1 MNTSALSDWMI
12 ERSFKSLVQLRN
24 SSERERI
31 INYLAFFVSTLLNY
45 GCCRVWDAIFEIYF
59 LLYGCIW
66 IYSVLKS
73 FNKWLTSEMKNVS
86 IPSLPEDVDI
96 VVTHKSLTDR
106 AIAVRPNAIHYSVEN
121 FLEGEQYDA
130 IIEKIKE
137 TR

>member
-45 GCCRVWDAIFEIYF
+45 GCCRVLDAIFEIYF

-66 IYSVLKS
+66 IYLVLKS
-73 FNKWLTSEMKNVS
+73 FNKWLTSEIKYSSDFDLKDMFMHKFVRAYLFRS
-86 IPSLPEDVDI
+86 IPKIIGLYPSLAPTCGTGFAHWGD
-96 VVTHKSLTDR
+96 
-106 AIAVRPNAIHYSVEN
+106 
-121 FLEGEQYDA
+121 F
-130 IIEKIKE
+130 
-137 TR
+137 

>member
-45 GCCRVWDAIFEIYF
+45 GCCRVWVVGCWMPFFEIYF

-66 IYSVLKS
+66 IYLVLES
-73 FNKWLTSEMKNVS
+73 FNKWSTSEMK
-86 IPSLPEDVDI
+86 
-96 VVTHKSLTDR
+96 
-106 AIAVRPNAIHYSVEN
+106 
-121 FLEGEQYDA
+121 
-130 IIEKIKE
+130 
-137 TR
+137 